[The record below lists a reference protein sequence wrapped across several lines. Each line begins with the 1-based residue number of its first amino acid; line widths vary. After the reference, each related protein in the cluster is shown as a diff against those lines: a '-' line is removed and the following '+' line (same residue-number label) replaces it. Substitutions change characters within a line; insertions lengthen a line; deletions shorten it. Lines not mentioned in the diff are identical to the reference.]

1 LISLLVLFLLSS
13 KLYDDVVIGA
23 VTVVD
28 IVPED
33 DDDDDDDDDDV
44 DVDVDV
50 DVSFSFFFR
59 LSTNSES
66 LPRYF
71 STGAKISTPDLN
83 PTYIDVIETKVIPL
97 YAHTPAMPYFCANF
111 FAENAIF
118 KQRKQHRLTQS
129 IKSNF

>member
-33 DDDDDDDDDDV
+33 DDDD
-44 DVDVDV
+44 VDV

-66 LPRYF
+66 LPRYI

-111 FAENAIF
+111 FAENAII
-118 KQRKQHRLTQS
+118 KQGNK
-129 IKSNF
+129 